1 MHPMLTYPF
10 NPSEILKKRKKIKR
24 ELTEQYTYNI
34 KKKIAVLGGSTT
46 HDITEILELFLL
58 NYGICPEFY
67 ESEFGRYFEDAM
79 FGSELQNFSPDIIF
93 IHTSARN
100 IEKFPEPQMN
110 ENEITVILN
119 EQYNKFCVM
128 WDTLR
133 AKFGCPII
141 QNNFELPYYRTL
153 GNRDAYDIHGKT
165 NFIAQLNMKFYS
177 YAQNHSSFFIND
189 IQDLSADFG
198 LQKWSDP
205 LYWHMYKYCMCLE
218 AIPYFAFN
226 LSNIIKSVYGKNK
239 KAAVLDLDNTLWGG
253 VIGDDG
259 QEEIEIGHETSVGQV
274 YSEFQSYLK
283 EIKSWGVMLCINSKN
298 DIENALLGLNHP
310 EGTLRPE
317 DFVIIKANWENK
329 DKNISEIASELNILP
344 ESIVFIDD
352 NPAERSI
359 VQSNIPEVAAP
370 NIDRPENYIVTIDR
384 SGFFEASELSAED
397 LKRNDMYKANAERLK
412 LQKSFENYRDYLLS
426 LEMTAEI
433 KPFMPV
439 YLSRIAQL
447 TNKSNQFNLTTRRF
461 TEAEIADMAKNDE
474 YICRCGKLTDKF
486 GDNGIVTTVIGRK
499 KADQLDLILWL
510 MSCRVLKR
518 GMEYAMM
525 DEIAAASAKDGIKY
539 LHGFYYK
546 TQKNNMVKNF
556 YSDMGFTKICEK
568 DENTEWILNLTN
580 YKNKNSTIK
589 IVSE

>member
-110 ENEITVILN
+110 ENEITVILMSN
-119 EQYNKFCVM
+119 IISSALCGIPCVQNSAVLSFKI
-128 WDTLR
+128 TLNCR
-133 AKFGCPII
+133 ITEHSGTALSLRYSRKS
-141 QNNFELPYYRTL
+141 
-153 GNRDAYDIHGKT
+153 T
-165 NFIAQLNMKFYS
+165 NFIALAEYEILFLRTKPFFFFYKC
-177 YAQNHSSFFIND
+177 
-189 IQDLSADFG
+189 IQYLSADFG

-298 DIENALLGLNHP
+298 DIDNALLGLNHP

-370 NIDRPENYIVTIDR
+370 TIDRPENYIVTIDR
-384 SGFFEASELSAED
+384 SGFFEASELP
-397 LKRNDMYKANAERLK
+397 LK
-412 LQKSFENYRDYLLS
+412 
-426 LEMTAEI
+426 I
-433 KPFMPV
+433 
-439 YLSRIAQL
+439 
-447 TNKSNQFNLTTRRF
+447 
-461 TEAEIADMAKNDE
+461 
-474 YICRCGKLTDKF
+474 
-486 GDNGIVTTVIGRK
+486 
-499 KADQLDLILWL
+499 
-510 MSCRVLKR
+510 
-518 GMEYAMM
+518 
-525 DEIAAASAKDGIKY
+525 
-539 LHGFYYK
+539 
-546 TQKNNMVKNF
+546 
-556 YSDMGFTKICEK
+556 
-568 DENTEWILNLTN
+568 
-580 YKNKNSTIK
+580 
-589 IVSE
+589 